1 MKKIIFLGLILA
13 CSVATFA
20 TTLPDAPDKIL
31 KIFHRDFPNVQN
43 QSISLVGD
51 SYMVYFKNEDERT
64 AYRVYYNTNGD
75 ILQTIKYYS
84 AENLSPFIRSRV
96 NSKYKDKTITSVT
109 DVTNSSG
116 HFYQIVMEDSKSWI
130 YLDVN
135 EKGSIQ
141 VQKRLKKQK

>member
-1 MKKIIFLGLILA
+1 MKKIIFLCLILA
-13 CSVATFA
+13 YSASTFA
-20 TTLPDAPDKIL
+20 AGFPAPEKIL
-31 KIFHRDFPNVQN
+31 KIFHRDFPHVQN

-51 SYMVYFKNEDERT
+51 SYVVYFKNENEKT

-75 ILQTIKYYS
+75 ILQTMKYYS
-84 AENLSPFIRSRV
+84 AENLAPFIRSKV

-109 DVTNSSG
+109 DVTNDSG
-116 HFYQIVMEDSKSWI
+116 HFYQIVLEDARSWI

-135 EKGSIQ
+135 EKGFMQ